1 MEENIR
7 EEINPQSRFPDGFR
21 ILKGRQEYITYV
33 GHSSIRIWAS
43 DAEAHFDSHMHSA
56 VEIIMPDSGISAYQ
70 LPERTYHVKA
80 GEILIIPSGYPHA
93 LTETGDIS
101 RHLFL
106 FEPAPLMCLRDMPSI
121 EPFVRSPIYLKEDTE
136 TRRKVS
142 VLLRNVIDCYYRQEP
157 LWNLQCYSFLMQV
170 YAFLG
175 REYLLRTAPG
185 GGNGRF
191 NIESPIMNSAITYI
205 NEHYMEEISLEQVA
219 DFAGFSKYYFS
230 RVFKSFA
237 GMSFSD
243 YLTIRRL
250 NAATDLLIRTN
261 RSVRK
266 VALASGFSSMATFN
280 RVFRQ
285 HKNCTPT
292 QFRVI
297 YTTSASAGPDI
308 DSLWDTHQK
317 GSPDLKTEED
327 R

>member
-1 MEENIR
+1 MVTAES
-7 EEINPQSRFPDGFR
+7 QA
-21 ILKGRQEYITYV
+21 
-33 GHSSIRIWAS
+33 AS
-43 DAEAHFDSHMHSA
+43 
-56 VEIIMPDSGISAYQ
+56 
-70 LPERTYHVKA
+70 
-80 GEILIIPSGYPHA
+80 EILIIPSGYPHA

-170 YAFLG
+170 YALLG

-191 NIESPIMNSAITYI
+191 NIESPIMNSAITYL

-285 HKNCTPT
+285 HKNCTPS
-292 QFRVI
+292 QYRAI
-297 YTTSASAGPDI
+297 YSMALSPQPDKPI
-308 DSLWDTHQK
+308 F
-317 GSPDLKTEED
+317 
-327 R
+327 